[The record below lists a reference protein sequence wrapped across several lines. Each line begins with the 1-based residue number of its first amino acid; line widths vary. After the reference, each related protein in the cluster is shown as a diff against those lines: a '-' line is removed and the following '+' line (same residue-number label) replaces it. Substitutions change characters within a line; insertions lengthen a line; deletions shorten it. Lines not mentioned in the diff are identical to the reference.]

1 MDNLMVKEHS
11 LLEKVNGKE
20 TSMLE
25 NSKVEKGM
33 VKEHTF
39 SMMVKSMKGNSR
51 MEKEMVREN
60 LLHLMERSMWGTTK

>member
-25 NSKVEKGM
+25 NTKMGKGM

-39 SMMVKSMKGNSR
+39 SMMGKSMKGNSR
-51 MEKEMVREN
+51 MGKEMVREHS
-60 LLHLMERSMWGTTK
+60 LHLMERSM